1 MKEVSMLEN
10 KKSLTYLR
18 EDVVSN
24 KILVMKEGIAEF
36 LSWGNKKQHWIADLV
51 SRKFPANV
59 EYYHISYEGSLYV
72 KYPNFSKYLELPNRI
87 LLEY

>member
-1 MKEVSMLEN
+1 MLEN

-36 LSWGNKKQHWIADLV
+36 LSWGNKKQH
-51 SRKFPANV
+51 
-59 EYYHISYEGSLYV
+59 
-72 KYPNFSKYLELPNRI
+72 
-87 LLEY
+87 